1 MPLFSRIM
9 SRVSPSLLRGIRNHL
24 FLDLG
29 KIAAALPPTGRVL
42 EVGCGYG
49 HVISWLAESRSDL
62 EFVGVDPDRDAIS
75 RARETWSL
83 PNLVFEAREVE
94 ALEGEFDL
102 VLLLDV
108 IHHLPRGGE
117 EAILRACAGRLKPTG
132 RLLIKEMPEGK
143 SNLGVFLDTYISRC
157 PPLVRKDEELRRAID
172 PCFRVLSW
180 TQGSKLAIGDL
191 HVLAEIRRTDGS
203 RRSSEGLRGRD

>member
-1 MPLFSRIM
+1 MPLFSRIV
-9 SRVSPSLLRGIRNHL
+9 SRVSPSLLRGIRNNL

-29 KIAAALPPTGRVL
+29 KIASALPPAGRVL

-49 HVISWLAESRSDL
+49 HVVSWLAESRSDL
-62 EFVGVDPDRDAIS
+62 EFVGVDPDPDAIS

-94 ALEGEFDL
+94 SLEGEFDL
-102 VLLLDV
+102 VMLLDV

-143 SNLGVFLDTYISRC
+143 SALGVFLDTYVSRC
-157 PPLVRKDEELRRAID
+157 PPLVRTNEELRRAID

-180 TQGSKLAIGDL
+180 TQGSKFAIGDV
-191 HVLAEIRRTDGS
+191 HVLAELRSPVAARGS
-203 RRSSEGLRGRD
+203 SRIG